1 MEKRVNKRKRKV
13 GTTLYAKLGLL
24 FLGSLFLFITVR
36 GISSSLSQEN
46 LRLQEEKHA
55 LASSNEWIK
64 YEINDRISLDRV
76 ANYAKTD
83 LGMQEASSD
92 QVKVVSVDMNK
103 INEPV
108 VKTADV
114 ENDGNFLARLQKT
127 VGELFNGN

>member
-1 MEKRVNKRKRKV
+1 MRETARKRRKI
-13 GTTLYAKLGLL
+13 GSALYAKIGLL
-24 FLGSLFLFITVR
+24 FLGTLFLFITVR
-36 GISSSLSQEN
+36 GVSSSLSQEN

-83 LGMQEASSD
+83 LGMQEASNE
-92 QVKVVSVDMNK
+92 QVKVVPVDMAK

-108 VKTADV
+108 VRTVDV
-114 ENDGNFLARLQKT
+114 DHNGDFLARLQKT